1 VVRSSRAGDGSDLI
15 ELPFDP
21 DLVIGSFRVAWHS
34 VFAFVG
40 MLAGAFVSIRS
51 ARYLVRDERIYP
63 FAIAVVI
70 GGLVG
75 ARIAHVA
82 DNWPLYANDPLRA
95 LQFWSGGIG
104 TMGAPIGSTIAGYL
118 AARRLRLPMGF
129 MFDVSVIGIA
139 LGEAVGRIG
148 DIVNGEHHSV
158 PCADLPW
165 CVRYT
170 HPSTLGQSTPVHP
183 IGLYDGLLMLAIFV
197 ALYLYWLRVR
207 GRPPEGRVW
216 LAYLVLLG
224 GGRFL
229 LSYLRT
235 DPLAL
240 AGLQQAQVLGLFYL
254 GAGALTL
261 AVLERRAARLKLRSG
276 AQNGEKPL
284 LKQVSDR

>member
-1 VVRSSRAGDGSDLI
+1 M
-15 ELPFDP
+15 
-21 DLVIGSFRVAWHS
+21 LVGT
-34 VFAFVG
+34 
-40 MLAGAFVSIRS
+40 FVSIRC

-75 ARIAHVA
+75 ARIAHVT
-82 DNWPLYANDPLRA
+82 DNWALYANDPARA
-95 LQFWSGGIG
+95 LQFWTGGIG
-104 TMGAPIGSTIAGYL
+104 TMGAPIGSTISGYV
-118 AARRLRLPMGF
+118 AARWLRLPIGF
-129 MFDVSVIGIA
+129 MFDVTVIGIA

-158 PCADLPW
+158 ACAGLAW

-170 HPSTLGQSTPVHP
+170 HPNTLGQSTSAHP
-183 IGLYDGLLMLAIFV
+183 IGLYDGLLMLGIFAV
-197 ALYLYWLRVR
+197 LYLYWRRIR
-207 GRPPEGRVW
+207 GRPPEGRIW
-216 LAYLVLLG
+216 LGYLLLLG

-229 LSYLRT
+229 LSFLRT
-235 DPLAL
+235 DPLFL
-240 AGLQQAQVLGLFYL
+240 DGLQQAQLLGLLYL

-261 AVLERRAARLKLRSG
+261 PVLERRAARLAARVR

>member
-1 VVRSSRAGDGSDLI
+1 
-15 ELPFDP
+15 
-21 DLVIGSFRVAWHS
+21 VIGSFRVAWHS

-70 GGLVG
+70 GGLMG
-75 ARIAHVA
+75 ARVAHVT
-82 DNWPLYANDPLRA
+82 DNWALYANDPWRA

-118 AARRLRLPMGF
+118 AARWLRLPMGF
-129 MFDVSVIGIA
+129 MFDISVIGIA
-139 LGEAVGRIG
+139 LGEAIGRIG

-158 PCADLPW
+158 PCVDLPW

-170 HPSTLGQSTPVHP
+170 HPSTLGQSTSVHP
-183 IGLYDGLLMLAIFV
+183 IGAYDGLLMLAVFIVLF
-197 ALYLYWLRVR
+197 LYWRRVR
-207 GRPPEGRVW
+207 GHPPEGRVW
-216 LAYLVLLG
+216 LAYLLLLG

-229 LSYLRT
+229 LSFLRT
-235 DPLAL
+235 DPLFL
-240 AGLQQAQVLGLFYL
+240 DGLQQAQVLGLLYL

-261 AVLERRAARLKLRSG
+261 PVLQRQAARMTLRPPTKD
-276 AQNGEKPL
+276 GEKPL